1 MERNQE
7 LMKQLEL
14 QMRGEDL
21 AQLLSRLAEQEGD
34 LNEQTEQESKPNQQ
48 LAQEQDALKKSMES
62 LMEKNMKELSQL
74 DEKQQ
79 QTENLEA
86 TEEKGKEA
94 GEEMDNSSQQLQQGQ
109 KHKASQAQQ
118 KAQKKLQEM
127 SASMMQMAQSGNLQ
141 QIELDIKATRQ
152 LLTNLIRLSF
162 DQEKLMNLVK
172 ITPGS
177 SPVYLSNAQEQ
188 NRLSS

>member
-1 MERNQE
+1 
-7 LMKQLEL
+7 
-14 QMRGEDL
+14 
-21 AQLLSRLAEQEGD
+21 
-34 LNEQTEQESKPNQQ
+34 
-48 LAQEQDALKKSMES
+48 
-62 LMEKNMKELSQL
+62 
-74 DEKQQ
+74 
-79 QTENLEA
+79 

-109 KHKASQAQQ
+109 KQKASQAQQ

-141 QIELDIKATRQ
+141 QIEVDIKATRQ

-188 NRLSS
+188 NRLSSNAKMIKDSLFVLSKRVFQIAPTINKETTELERNMQQTVTALGNRRM